1 LLPPQ
6 PVTPWHGPLNTTK
19 FGNTCTQVAELGA
32 FAFPA
37 SITEDCLYLN
47 VFTSDLAGR
56 SPVLVW
62 IHGGGNTAGE
72 SNDHVDVG

>member
-6 PVTPWHGPLNTTK
+6 PVTPWHEPLNTTK